1 LARGLRSQRQR
12 RRQRARL
19 GTRSSS
25 SQPSARLHCRRVP
38 TAAAISKS
46 GYFQCFPSSG
56 SPLRLKSTWRQKS
69 NLPCASDTPLS
80 KSVKLLH
87 SRLPQDD
94 FHATKCTWPAGRCPS
109 PAYLLTVI
117 FFYRIE
123 NIVSIPS
130 FASKLYLC
138 TSDIRMFSDGLIS
151 VETLTKQTLQRPSHF
166 VRACQSSAIICSE

>member
-1 LARGLRSQRQR
+1 MFPLVWQSTEAQVHMATKVQLALRQR
-12 RRQRARL
+12 H
-19 GTRSSS
+19 S
-25 SQPSARLHCRRVP
+25 
-38 TAAAISKS
+38 
-46 GYFQCFPSSG
+46 
-56 SPLRLKSTWRQKS
+56 
-69 NLPCASDTPLS
+69 PLS